1 MASTTGGVARLVA
14 RPGAL
19 GDGPPVNYRHAFH
32 AGNFADVLKHAILC
46 RVVEHLAKKDKPF
59 VVIDTHAGTGRYDL
73 ASAEAGRSPEFE
85 DGVARVLEAAG
96 GTGQPPDPAGRT
108 VSPPVLL
115 EPWLAAVR
123 AANPELAGARG
134 LRFYPGSPLFALA
147 GMRAT
152 DRLLASELH
161 ADDAVALAGCLAS
174 DPRAKAYGLDGW
186 EALRSFLPPKER
198 RGLII
203 VDPPYEDEGELDRLL
218 GALDEGRRRFATGT
232 YLLWFPIKTRG
243 PVDGMYARLRRDGVP
258 KVLAAELGVGR
269 RPDSAKLSAAG
280 LLIVNPPYTLEAEL
294 REALPWLERVMAVG
308 PGSFARVERVTGD

>member
-1 MASTTGGVARLVA
+1 MDATGDRRVA
-14 RPGAL
+14 RPEAL
-19 GDGPPVNYRHAFH
+19 GHGPPVNYRHAFH

-73 ASAEAGRSPEFE
+73 ASPEAGRSPEFE
-85 DGVARVLEAAG
+85 DGVARVLEAARSPVPG
-96 GTGQPPDPAGRT
+96 EGWPA
-108 VSPPVLL
+108 VL
-115 EPWLAAVR
+115 EPWLRAVR
-123 AANPELAGARG
+123 AANPGVDGARG

-147 GMRAT
+147 GMRDG

-161 ADDAVALAGCLAS
+161 PDDAVALAGCLAS

-198 RGLII
+198 RGLVI

-269 RPDSAKLSAAG
+269 RPESSKLSAAG
-280 LLIVNPPYTLEAEL
+280 LLIVNPPFTLEGEL
-294 REALPWLERVMAVG
+294 REALPWLERILAVG
-308 PGSFARVERVTGD
+308 PGSFARVERITGD